1 MDATSPAD
9 TGPHHDSAD
18 GDALPAL
25 DVLLRLSAEGD
36 RAAFA
41 AFYDATV
48 PWVHALSRSV
58 LASER
63 DAAEATALVY
73 LTAWEEAAEADL
85 DLTEDDDVRRRDR
98 TVFTWLE
105 VLAHR
110 VVTTLARTDSLPER
124 GHGLLPDNAGK
135 GDRLPAERPLS
146 CTSLTDEQYR
156 AVAAA
161 WLGGRTVRRLAKELD
176 VPAAR
181 AKELVRDGVQSLVA
195 AHRDAEQTR
204 GTLTGPLSA
213 TPSRTAGLTDTVR
226 GDVDAGRALE
236 LADLA
241 ALDALDGDERTLVE
255 GSVAGRGP
263 SEGTLWRTRLRAARN
278 AVTWAFR
285 SHQEE
290 PPSDLLDR
298 VLRRLPAQDIG
309 VALVDHDPVRHTPE
323 EEAPRRRRMLV
334 AVGAAVLLV
343 LAALVTALVLLTGP
357 DLPERVDRADDVYR
371 SDPVQTRDGGT
382 MQVATSRDI
391 DAGYV
396 RLEGLEPLPQGQS
409 YQLWLLP
416 KDESQQAQSLGVF
429 AADELTEPV
438 TFHGIDSHGAV
449 GMTVEPEA
457 GAEQPS
463 DDVHSSVVL
472 RPGNDGPRYGG
483 RWTMDG

>member
-1 MDATSPAD
+1 MDATSPTD
-9 TGPHHDSAD
+9 TGLHHDPSDA
-18 GDALPAL
+18 GALPAL

-41 AFYDATV
+41 ALYDVTV

-73 LTAWEEAAEADL
+73 LTAWDEAPDADL
-85 DLTEDDDVRRRDR
+85 DLTDDDDFRRRER

-135 GDRLPAERPLS
+135 GDRPPAEPPLS
-146 CTSLTDEQYR
+146 CASLTDEQYR
-156 AVAAA
+156 AVALA
-161 WLGGRTVRRLAKELD
+161 WLGGRTARRLAQELD
-176 VPAAR
+176 VPVAR
-181 AKELVRDGVQSLVA
+181 AKELVRDGVQALVA
-195 AHRDAEQTR
+195 AHRDAEQER
-204 GTLTGPLSA
+204 GTLTGPISA
-213 TPSRTAGLTDTVR
+213 IPSRAAGLTDTVR
-226 GDVDAGRALE
+226 GDVDAGRVLE

-309 VALVDHDPVRHTPE
+309 VALVDHEEVQHTPE

-334 AVGAAVLLV
+334 TVGVAVALV
-343 LAALVTALVLLTGP
+343 LIALISAIVLLTGP
-357 DLPERVDRADDVYR
+357 SLPERVDRAADVYH

-396 RLEGLEPLPQGQS
+396 RLEGLEPLPQGQA

-429 AADELTEPV
+429 DADELAEPV
-438 TFHGIDSHGAV
+438 TFHGIDAHGAV

-463 DDVHSSVVL
+463 DDVQSSVVL

-483 RWTMDG
+483 QWTMDG

>member
-1 MDATSPAD
+1 MDATCTAEN
-9 TGPHHDSAD
+9 GPHD
-18 GDALPAL
+18 DALPSL
-25 DVLLRLSAEGD
+25 DVLLRLSCEGD

-41 AFYDATV
+41 AFYDTTV
-48 PWVHALSRSV
+48 SWVHALSRSV
-58 LASER
+58 LASEA

-73 LTAWEEAAEADL
+73 LTAWDEAPDT
-85 DLTEDDDVRRRDR
+85 DMDVTEDDDVRRRER

-124 GHGLLPDNAGK
+124 GHGLLPENAGK
-135 GDRLPAERPLS
+135 SEDVTAERPLS
-146 CTSLTDEQYR
+146 CASLTDEQYR
-156 AVAAA
+156 AVSLA
-161 WLGGRTVRRLAKELD
+161 WLGGRTCRRLAEEMG

-181 AKELVRDGVQSLVA
+181 AKELVRDGVQALVA
-195 AHRDAEQTR
+195 AHRDAEQER
-204 GTLTGPLSA
+204 GTLTGPLST
-213 TPSRTAGLTDTVR
+213 TPPRAAGLMDTVR
-226 GDVDAGRALE
+226 ADVEAGRGLE
-236 LADLA
+236 LADVA
-241 ALDALDGDERTLVE
+241 ALDALDADERTLVE
-255 GSVAGRGP
+255 GSVAARGP

-285 SHQEE
+285 SVQEE
-290 PPSDLLDR
+290 PPSELLDR
-298 VLRRLPAQDIG
+298 ILRRLPAQDIG
-309 VALVDHDPVRHTPE
+309 VALVDHDDVRHSPE
-323 EEAPRRRRMLV
+323 EEATGRRRMV
-334 AVGAAVLLV
+334 AVVGIAALLV
-343 LAALVTALVLLTGP
+343 VAALVTALVLLTGP
-357 DLPERVDRADDVYR
+357 TLPEKVDRADDVYT
-371 SDPVQTRDGGT
+371 STPVDTRDGGT

-396 RLEGLEPLPQGQS
+396 RLEGLRPLPQGQA

-429 AADELTEPV
+429 SAEDLTEPV
-438 TFHGIDSHGAV
+438 TFHGIDAHGAV

-483 RWTMDG
+483 KWTMDG

>member
-9 TGPHHDSAD
+9 TDPHDGATDGPLPSL
-18 GDALPAL
+18 DA
-25 DVLLRLSAEGD
+25 LLRLSADGD

-41 AFYDATV
+41 ALYDATV

-58 LASER
+58 LASAE

-73 LTAWEEAAEADL
+73 LTAWDEAPDADL
-85 DLTEDDDVRRRDR
+85 DLTEDDDVRRRER

-110 VVTTLARTDSLPER
+110 VITTLARTDSLPER
-124 GHGLLPDNAGK
+124 GHGLLPENAGK
-135 GDRLPAERPLS
+135 GYRLPAERPPS
-146 CTSLTDEQYR
+146 CASLTDEQYR
-156 AVAAA
+156 AVALA
-161 WLGGRTVRRLAKELD
+161 WLGGRTARRLAEEMD

-181 AKELVRDGVQSLVA
+181 AKELVRDGVQALVG
-195 AHRDAEQTR
+195 AHRDAEQER
-204 GTLTGPLSA
+204 GTLTGPIST
-213 TPSRTAGLTDTVR
+213 TPPRAAGLTDTVR
-226 GDVDAGRALE
+226 GDVDAGRGLE
-236 LADLA
+236 LGDLA
-241 ALDALDGDERTLVE
+241 ALDALDADELTLVE
-255 GSVAGRGP
+255 GSVNGRGP

-309 VALVDHDPVRHTPE
+309 VALVDHEQVRHTPE
-323 EEAPRRRRMLV
+323 EEAPRRRRML
-334 AVGAAVLLV
+334 AVVGVTAVLV
-343 LAALVTALVLLTGP
+343 LAALITAIVLLTGP
-357 DLPERVDRADDVYR
+357 TLPEKVDRADDVYT
-371 SDPVQTRDGGT
+371 SAPVETRDGGT
-382 MQVATSRDI
+382 MQVATSRDL

-396 RLEGLEPLPQGQS
+396 RLQTLQQLPQGQA

-416 KDESQQAQSLGVF
+416 ADESAEAESLGVF
-429 AADELTEPV
+429 SADDLAEPV
-438 TFHGIDSHGAV
+438 TFHGVDSHSAV
-449 GMTVEPEA
+449 GMTVEPET

-463 DDVHSSVVL
+463 DDVHASVVL

-483 RWTMDG
+483 KWTMDG